1 MQSENIK
8 MRYEKLEKLI
18 IKIDNEIAAMNIAK
32 KYLSNVEEIN
42 EVKETLN
49 NKRQLLANEIYTE
62 DHKSYSECREVIE
75 EKLDKELGKEEQ
87 VELLEMI
94 KEKFGRQAPNVSK
107 KSSGLNAWLKEL
119 NVEYSWFKNEETDW
133 DTLVIT
139 GFGIYKEKME

>member
-1 MQSENIK
+1 

-32 KYLSNVEEIN
+32 KYLSNVDEIN

-62 DHKSYSECREVIE
+62 DHKSYSECREVME
-75 EKLDKELGKEEQ
+75 EKLDKELRTEKQ
-87 VELLEMI
+87 VELLETI

-119 NVEYSWFKNEETDW
+119 NVEYSWVKNEESDW
-133 DTLVIT
+133 DNLVIT
-139 GFGIYKEKME
+139 GFGVYKEKME